1 MAITVITG
9 PPTPTPDPTGAVVIS
24 DYSTLL
30 NDAGEYSGRND
41 IAQLFPRFI
50 MMTEA
55 KINRVLRVAEM
66 EQTEELT
73 LVDGDVELPDY
84 YLEVRQ
90 IIGNCGQQLRL
101 WPLQDLTTRFHYGGG
116 NPQGYAIS
124 GNILSV
130 RPTSSQIVT
139 IQFYRT
145 IPPLTQATP
154 SNWLIRKAPDV
165 YLYGVVEE
173 IALWSQ
179 DMEKAAV
186 AANLRA
192 QAMQGLSLQDER
204 ARWSNGKLSI
214 GGLTP

>member
-1 MAITVITG
+1 MAITVTTG
-9 PPTPTPDPTGAVVIS
+9 QPIQSPDPAGTVIS
-24 DYSTLL
+24 DYTTLL
-30 NDAGEYSGRND
+30 IDAGEYSGRND
-41 IAQLFPRFI
+41 IAQLFPRFV

-66 EQTEELT
+66 EQVDN
-73 LVDGDVELPDY
+73 LVLSDGDVQLPDY
-84 YLEVRQ
+84 FLEVRQ
-90 IIGNCGQQLRL
+90 IVGNSGQQLRL

-124 GNILSV
+124 GNVLSV
-130 RPTSSQIVT
+130 RPASDQTVT
-139 IQFYRT
+139 IQYYRA
-145 IPPLTQATP
+145 IPPLTQEEPT
-154 SNWLIRKAPDV
+154 NWLIQKAPDV

-173 IALWSQ
+173 IAIWSQ
-179 DMEKAAV
+179 DMEKASV